1 MATHSSIPAWRLP
14 WTEEPGGLI
23 YRVLKSWLALTWGV
37 PSPSHWTRPSW
48 ARPLAFPCRTR
59 PSWPRPALLGAP
71 PFLFG
76 SLLLPGIFY
85 GGWSLQAKQQW
96 RFTRAGAGLWP
107 PGSASGCDFGGSL
120 HVWSLSVNFK
130 WPCDKAR
137 RPPLFHFVSTN
148 HSRKCSLDLA
158 RQRKSSQGED
168 SPSPLPLPPKS
179 VPVGT
184 ATKSSS

>member
-1 MATHSSIPAWRLP
+1 MARPDLGCAQPLP
-14 WTEEPGGLI
+14 LDTPLI
-23 YRVLKSWLALTWGV
+23 T
-37 PSPSHWTRPSW
+37 PPPPRPSCW
-48 ARPLAFPCRTR
+48 ARPLASPRRTR
-59 PSWPRPALLGAP
+59 PLLAP
-71 PFLFG
+71 PPP
-76 SLLLPGIFY
+76 SLVPLLSSLDPLCFRVSSTVGC
-85 GGWSLQAKQQW
+85 WSFQAKQQW
-96 RFTRAGAGLWP
+96 RLTRAGAGLWP

-120 HVWSLSVNFK
+120 HVWSLSVNLK

-184 ATKSSS
+184 ATKSSSEGFSFSTPIHV